1 MCIGRGWSLVFVL
14 RPGEVLLGNKKRG
27 FAQGWWN
34 GFGGKVEAGE
44 TIEEGAKRELHEESG
59 LSVSNE
65 LDHVGVLM
73 FEFVNDPVLLEVH
86 VYRTYS
92 YTGTPI
98 ETEEMKPRWFKHQDI
113 PYKDMWPD
121 DKLWY
126 SLMLNGKYFNG
137 NFKFE
142 GLTNLLEYEI
152 NEITK

>member
-1 MCIGRGWSLVFVL
+1 
-14 RPGEVLLGNKKRG
+14 
-27 FAQGWWN
+27 
-34 GFGGKVEAGE
+34 
-44 TIEEGAKRELHEESG
+44 
-59 LSVSNE
+59 
-65 LDHVGVLM
+65 M

-98 ETEEMKPRWFKHQDI
+98 ETEGIILFIIIFIIIFILLEMKPRWFKHQDI